1 MKAHSHARLAAAAVL
16 VALVACKTPN
26 NPDTPEPPAETKAE
40 PKAAP
45 AAPPKSVAATPFY
58 GKDGAPEWLGFV
70 IADHIT
76 RRLLVQPAE
85 GANTPP
91 LYVFGYRQ
99 AMSAARSIGI
109 SNDKMDARA
118 DDVVRELGADGL
130 VVGSYSVTGKTATIE
145 WRIAGAAGEKQT
157 LELSLFDASKGAYS
171 IGEQVLEKMAKG
183 DETEAPLALAADA
196 AEAWG
201 TALASLAVQSRDPRA
216 SVVLRKSDRQ
226 AIMASLDKVT
236 KVESTF
242 APAWATRAAVA
253 SMGSETEEQVAMNAT
268 KAALNASSADP
279 SSAISLYYSQQH
291 LAEQSEARQ
300 TLVEALSTYPGS
312 LEVMNY
318 LAQAYYL
325 AGEYDECLK
334 AWEAYVERVPK
345 SLHGQRRRLHVMAN
359 LGKKE
364 EAVAAAKK
372 LADEHPESLPTQ
384 AALASRQIDAG
395 QMELAQA
402 TLTEQLRKYPDHPLL
417 LTRLSYIELE
427 SGSADRALTL
437 ARKAVEVLGD
447 GRGERL
453 AGYAHI
459 DLARAL
465 ALTGKRG
472 EARESL
478 KKSLRLGVSGEDV
491 FRLATDPRL
500 QGFIELPIV
509 LNPED

>member
-1 MKAHSHARLAAAAVL
+1 PARGSHRRLA
-16 VALVACKTPN
+16 
-26 NPDTPEPPAETKAE
+26 
-40 PKAAP
+40 
-45 AAPPKSVAATPFY
+45 
-58 GKDGAPEWLGFV
+58 
-70 IADHIT
+70 
-76 RRLLVQPAE
+76 
-85 GANTPP
+85 
-91 LYVFGYRQ
+91 
-99 AMSAARSIGI
+99 
-109 SNDKMDARA
+109 
-118 DDVVRELGADGL
+118 LGADAL
-130 VVGSYSVTGKTATIE
+130 VVGSYTVSGPQATIE
-145 WRIAGAAGEKQT
+145 WQIAGTKSPPQT
-157 LELSLFDASKGAYS
+157 LEVSLFDASKAAYG
-171 IGEQVLEKMAKG
+171 IGESVLKALANGYVSES
-183 DETEAPLALAADA
+183 PLPLAADA

-201 TALASLAVQSRDPRA
+201 TALAGLARQSRDPRA
-216 SVVLRKSDRQ
+216 SVVLRKADRTSVL
-226 AIMASLDKVT
+226 AALDTVT
-236 KVESTF
+236 KTEATF

-268 KAALNASSADP
+268 KAALNSSSADP
-279 SSAISLYYSQQH
+279 SAAISLYYSQQH

-300 TLVEALSTYPGS
+300 TLVEALKTYPGS

-325 AGEYDECLK
+325 AGDFEECLTVWDDYLK
-334 AWEAYVERVPK
+334 RVPK
-345 SLHGQRRRLHVMAN
+345 SLHASRRR
-359 LGKKE
+359 GKTLAKLDRRD

-372 LADEHPESLPTQ
+372 LAEANPESLPTM

-395 QMELAQA
+395 QMEIAKA
-402 TLTEQLRKYPDHPLL
+402 TLTEQLQKHPDHPLL

-427 SGSADRALTL
+427 SGSADRALAL
-437 ARKAVEVLGD
+437 ARKAVEQLGD

-478 KKSLRLGVSGEDV
+478 KKSLRLGVSGDDV

-500 QGFIELPIV
+500 QGFIKLPIV